1 MCSNQARLVEALAI
15 LQQHHDPESGLSV
28 RFEEPAVTPEPA
40 PTPGPA
46 EASVQCPV
54 RTKAASANAGTNAGP
69 ANASP
74 DPCISVP
81 TPGPA
86 EAAPAESTPPRPMPA
101 PTPFKQESE
110 FNQGV
115 CTFCGHIFQ
124 NEVFPLPTPC
134 RYCKQA
140 EPMHHGRCCPKK
152 PPTPAPAPAAS
163 SVGPYQFNE
172 IIYVKQP
179 STREDCPHQ

>member
-1 MCSNQARLVEALAI
+1 MPHVQVPVTVAFNALSRICLDQGRPCVNLALSIKIPISGLVEALAI
-15 LQQHHDPESGLSV
+15 FQQHHDPESGLSV

-101 PTPFKQESE
+101 PTPFK
-110 FNQGV
+110 
-115 CTFCGHIFQ
+115 
-124 NEVFPLPTPC
+124 
-134 RYCKQA
+134 
-140 EPMHHGRCCPKK
+140 
-152 PPTPAPAPAAS
+152 
-163 SVGPYQFNE
+163 
-172 IIYVKQP
+172 
-179 STREDCPHQ
+179 